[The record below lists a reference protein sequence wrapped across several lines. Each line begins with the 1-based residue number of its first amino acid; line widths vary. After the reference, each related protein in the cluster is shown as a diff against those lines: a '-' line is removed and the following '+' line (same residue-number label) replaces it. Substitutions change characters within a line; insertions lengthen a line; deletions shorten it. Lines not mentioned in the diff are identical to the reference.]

1 MFALFIIKERN
12 SLILINGNLEIYKF
26 NVHVPMNVFV
36 LNSCLVGLEEKRST
50 MQSLLSCWR
59 VWPWR
64 ESRTSGISGASWE
77 NTATIPWRSWS
88 SGSRSRPQKV
98 GHGHAN
104 EKKGHDHADENFLLI
119 KKRLHKM
126 CKCPNS

>member
-59 VWPWR
+59 VWLWR

-98 GHGHAN
+98 GHGHA
-104 EKKGHDHADENFLLI
+104 EKVGHGHAFYWLKKGYT
-119 KKRLHKM
+119 
-126 CKCPNS
+126 KCVNVQTAK